1 MRNTSTPRLAALF
14 LTAVMAGAWTPNALA
29 QRSYGTNVD
38 NFCVAQG
45 TVAPIQGDCSVCH
58 TGSYGTRVDPEWA
71 WYLNGQSSSNGWIN
85 FCGPI
90 ATNGP
95 PNGIIASPPSD
106 LGIAVGAA
114 VSFAGSATDPDGDPV
129 SYHWVFPGGSPSSST
144 AQSPGNVTYPGVGTF
159 TATLVV
165 SDNRGNSDTTPATR
179 VITVQPASIPNTPPN
194 GAITAPASDLTVTQG
209 EVVSFAGLGE
219 DAEGDALSYRWDF
232 GGAAADS
239 SAQNPGPVQLNVLG
253 TFRVT
258 LTVTD
263 SRGAADLTP
272 EARTLTVEPRTTTGT
287 VCRDSDGDQFSPDG
301 GVCGP
306 LDCDD
311 ADSATNP
318 GANESC
324 RDGIDN
330 DCDGLTDGA
339 DPECDGSD
347 CIGGLINGGGPSLAI
362 QYSQEADRDP
372 ASPLDD
378 AVVAGNVYV
387 FVPAVPGIAQVRFSL
402 DGQLRQ
408 TENQVPW
415 DFAGGSAAAAN
426 PLDTRSLT
434 NGTHEILAEISLD
447 TGQSV
452 AAQAGFVVNNG
463 VAQSVQIDKASWG
476 ARERELEVKGP
487 WSRAGAPVTV
497 SNAGT
502 GRVIGTTSVRYDDG
516 RLRYELERSGFAEA
530 PCRVRVEIDGRFGEA
545 AVEKAPADCVGAPPT
560 NRAPMASGDSAATDE
575 DVGVAIPVLA
585 NDSDPDG
592 DPLSIVSVGQP
603 SGGSV
608 ERVGPAIIYTPAPN
622 WSGVDGFDY
631 RIEDGRGGS
640 ATATVSV
647 AVRSVNDPPVATD
660 DAFSTP
666 AGTALTIADA
676 ELLANDTDLEDG
688 RPSGIVRFNTDLL
701 GGNATFTRNLDSIS
715 VTPSLTFRGTLRIP
729 YRVVDSE
736 GLRSLAVG
744 VVIIKVTPINLTIQR
759 FVASGQLSV
768 RATRSIN
775 LALDLRN
782 RSVVSVP
789 APGFAATLVGAQNGA
804 EVYRETIQVDPAPGL
819 TARYSFPSY
828 KPVASNTIH
837 WTVTLEDA
845 DGQPNN
851 DMATRS
857 TTVTP

>member
-1 MRNTSTPRLAALF
+1 VP
-14 LTAVMAGAWTPNALA
+14 
-29 QRSYGTNVD
+29 
-38 NFCVAQG
+38 
-45 TVAPIQGDCSVCH
+45 PIQGDCSVCH

-71 WYLNGQSSSNGWIN
+71 WYFNGQSSSNGWIN

-95 PNGIIASPPSD
+95 PDGIIASPPSN
-106 LGIAVGAA
+106 LGIVVGTA

-129 SYHWVFPGGSPSSST
+129 SYNWAFPGGSPSSST
-144 AQSPGNVTYPGVGTF
+144 AQNPGNVTYPGVGTF

-165 SDNRGNSDTTPATR
+165 SDNRGNTDTTPATR
-179 VITVQPASIPNTPPN
+179 VITVQPASLPNTPPN
-194 GAITAPASDLTVTQG
+194 GTITAPASDLTVTQG
-209 EVVSFAGLGE
+209 EVVSFAGFGE

-239 SAQNPGPVQLNVLG
+239 TAQNPGPVQLNVLG

-272 EARTLTVEPRTTTGT
+272 AARTLTVEPRTSTGP

-306 LDCDD
+306 VDCDD
-311 ADSATNP
+311 ADPAVNP
-318 GANESC
+318 GASESC
-324 RDGIDN
+324 RDRIDN
-330 DCDGLTDGA
+330 DCDGLADGA

-347 CIGGLINGGGPSLAI
+347 CIGALLGGGGPSLAL
-362 QYSQEADRDP
+362 QYSLEADRDP
-372 ASPLDD
+372 AHGLDS
-378 AVVAGNVYV
+378 AVVAGDLYV
-387 FVPAVPGIAQVRFSL
+387 FVPAVPGITQVRFFL
-402 DGQLRQ
+402 DGEPRQ
-408 TENQVPW
+408 TEKLAPW

-426 PLDTRSLT
+426 PLDTRGLT
-434 NGTHEILAEISLD
+434 DGTHEILAEISLD

-476 ARERELEVKGP
+476 ARERELEVEGP
-487 WSRAGAPVTV
+487 WSRSGAPVTV

-502 GRVIGTTSVRYDDG
+502 GRVIGTTTVRYDDG
-516 RLRYELERSGFAEA
+516 RLGYELERSGLDEA

-545 AVEKAPADCVGAPPT
+545 KVEKAPADCIGAPPT
-560 NRAPMASGDSAATDE
+560 NRAPTATDDFATTDE
-575 DVGVAIPVLA
+575 DGGVAIPVLA

-592 DPLSIVSVGQP
+592 DTLSIASVGQP
-603 SGGSV
+603 LAGSV
-608 ERVGPAIIYTPAPN
+608 ERVGPAIIYSPAPN

-647 AVRSVNDPPVATD
+647 TVRSVNDPPVAMD
-660 DAFSTP
+660 DVFGTP

-676 ELLANDTDLEDG
+676 QLLANDTDVEDG
-688 RPSGIVRFNTDLL
+688 RPSGIVRFNSDRL
-701 GGNATFTRNLDSIS
+701 GDNATFVRNEDSIT
-715 VTPSLTFRGTLRIP
+715 VTPNPTFRGTLRIP

-736 GLRSLAVG
+736 GLRSLVVG

-759 FVASGQLSV
+759 FVASSQLSV
-768 RATRSIN
+768 RTARAIN
-775 LALDLRN
+775 LTLDVRN
-782 RSVVSVP
+782 RSAVSVP
-789 APGFAATLVGAQNGA
+789 APGFAATLVGVQNGA
-804 EVYRETIQVDPAPGL
+804 EAYRETIQVDPAPGV
-819 TARYSFPSY
+819 TVRYSFPSY
-828 KPVASNTIH
+828 KPVVIGTIH

-851 DMATRS
+851 DMATGS
-857 TTVTP
+857 TTVNP

>member
-1 MRNTSTPRLAALF
+1 MRNTSTLRVAVF
-14 LTAVMAGAWTPNALA
+14 CLTASLAGTWTPYALA

-38 NFCVAQG
+38 SFCVAQG

-71 WYLNGQSSSNGWIN
+71 WYFNGQSSSNGWIN

-95 PNGIIASPPSD
+95 PEGIIVSPPSD
-106 LGIAVGAA
+106 LGIVVGAA
-114 VSFAGSATDPDGDPV
+114 VIFAGSASDPDGDPV
-129 SYHWVFPGGSPSSST
+129 SYNWAFPGGIPSSST
-144 AQSPGNVTYPGVGTF
+144 AQSPGNVTYPSAGTF

-179 VITVQPASIPNTPPN
+179 VITVQPVSIPNTPPN
-194 GAITAPASDLTVTQG
+194 GTITAPTSDLTVTQG
-209 EVVSFAGLGE
+209 EVVSFVGLGE

-239 SAQNPGPVQLNVLG
+239 SAQNPGPVQLNVVG

-263 SRGAADLTP
+263 NRGAADPTP
-272 EARTLTVEPRTTTGT
+272 DARTLTVEPRAPTGP
-287 VCRDSDGDQFSPDG
+287 VCQDSDGDQFSPDG

-311 ADSATNP
+311 ADPAVNP
-318 GANESC
+318 GASESC

-330 DCDGLTDGA
+330 DCDGVADGA

-347 CIGGLINGGGPSLAI
+347 CIGALINGGGPSLAI
-362 QYSQEADRDP
+362 LYSQEADRDP
-372 ASPLDD
+372 AHGLDG
-378 AVVAGNVYV
+378 AVVTGNLYV
-387 FVPAVPGIAQVRFSL
+387 FVPAAPGITQVRFSL

-434 NGTHEILAEISLD
+434 SGTHEILAEISLD

-452 AAQAGFVVNNG
+452 AAVAGFVVNNG
-463 VAQSVQIDKASWG
+463 VAQSVQIDKATWG
-476 ARERELEVKGP
+476 ARERELEVEGP
-487 WSRAGAPVTV
+487 WSRSGAQVTV

-502 GRVIGTTSVRYDDG
+502 GRVIGITTVRYDDG
-516 RLRYELERSGFAEA
+516 RLGYELERSGLAEA

-545 AVEKAPADCVGAPPT
+545 AVEKAPADCVGAPPA
-560 NRAPMASGDSAATDE
+560 NRAPTATGDSAVTDE
-575 DVGVAIPVLA
+575 DVGVEIPVLA

-592 DPLSIVSVGQP
+592 DTLSIVSLGQP
-603 SGGSV
+603 SAGSV

-622 WSGVDGFDY
+622 WAGVASFDY
-631 RIEDGRGGS
+631 WIEDGRGAS
-640 ATATVSV
+640 ATGAVSV
-647 AVRSVNDPPVATD
+647 AVRSVNDPPVAMD

-666 AGTALTIADA
+666 AGAALTIADA
-676 ELLANDTDLEDG
+676 ELLANDTDVEDG

-701 GGNATFTRNLDSIS
+701 GGDATFTRNVDSIS
-715 VTPSLTFRGTLRIP
+715 VTPNLNVRGILRIP

-736 GLRSLAVG
+736 GLRSLGVG

-759 FVASGQLSV
+759 FVASGRLSV

-775 LALDLRN
+775 LALDVRN
-782 RSVVSVP
+782 RSAVSVP
-789 APGFAATLVGAQNGA
+789 AQGFAATLVGAQNGA
-804 EVYRETIQVDPAPGL
+804 EVYRETIRVDPAPGV

-828 KPVASNTIH
+828 KPVAINTIH

-851 DMATRS
+851 DMATGS
-857 TTVTP
+857 TTVNP